1 MSASYPIPGSQTRH
15 EIRVLNSRFVTTVA
29 NTEDTA
35 TVKDLLNNIRAEM
48 PSANHH
54 VYAFR
59 VGFGNS
65 VIEGMSDDGEPSGTS
80 GPPTLQVLRG
90 SGLGDV
96 TIVTSRFFGGT
107 KLGTGGLVR
116 AYTEAARQ
124 ALAFTPAVEKVAR
137 SILVLD
143 LPYSLYDLVHHALQK
158 YDAIILKEDFAAH
171 IQIELAIRSS
181 QVSSFHNEITS
192 ISAGAV
198 SPVIK

>member
-1 MSASYPIPGSQTRH
+1 MSTSYPIPGSQTRH
-15 EIRVLNSRFVTTVA
+15 EIRVSNSRFVTTVA
-29 NTEDTA
+29 HTEDTTA
-35 TVKDLLNNIRAEM
+35 VKDLLSNIRAEM

-90 SGLGDV
+90 SGIGDI

-124 ALAFTPAVEKVAR
+124 ALSVTPIVEKVAR
-137 SILVLD
+137 SILVLE
-143 LPYSLYDLVHHALQK
+143 LPYSLYDLVRRALQQ
-158 YDAIILKEDFAAH
+158 YDTIVLEETFTAH

-181 QVSSFHNEITS
+181 QVSSIYNEITS
-192 ISAGAV
+192 ISAGTV
-198 SPVIK
+198 TPVLK